1 MTTSPSTPSTTSL
14 SSEDA
19 FDTLAN
25 DLSPNI
31 AKHSIENQI
40 EQLAEN
46 KPQTRVENAANHALE
61 IGSNTPPKKQDF
73 YYMNL
78 AIEEAK
84 KGLFTTR
91 PNPAVGCVIV
101 NNNLIVGTGYHPQ
114 AGQPHAE
121 VFALREAKDNAKG
134 ATAYVTLEP
143 CSHTGRTPPCAQ
155 ALINSGVSRVVV
167 AGLDPNPKVAG
178 RGIAMLKAAGIE
190 VTVGVSTQQAEQLNL
205 GFLKAMRTQMP
216 YVRLKIASS
225 LDGRTA
231 MASGESK
238 WITGPAAR
246 EDVQK
251 LRALSGAI
259 ITGSQTIIDDNPS
272 LNVRSSQLGVAL
284 DKVPQPKIVVLDRR
298 QRLDQ
303 AHYKVFESPDTLLWA
318 EHDLTAL
325 LHQLVTQYQVQ
336 DVLVEAGS
344 QVSGSFIEAGLVD
357 ELIVYQAP
365 CLLGHSAKPMLN
377 LTVDNLFLQHRFER
391 VSVSEVGSDLKL
403 VYKPVCE

>member
-1 MTTSPSTPSTTSL
+1 MLPKSANSASAFEL
-14 SSEDA
+14 SASAVQDSHGYY
-19 FDTLAN
+19 LA
-25 DLSPNI
+25 DI
-31 AKHSIENQI
+31 EGIEAAKTE
-40 EQLAEN
+40 
-46 KPQTRVENAANHALE
+46 
-61 IGSNTPPKKQDF
+61 DF

-84 KGLFTTR
+84 KGLYTTR
-91 PNPAVGCVIV
+91 PNPAVGCIIV
-101 NNNLIVGTGYHPQ
+101 KNGLIIGTGFHPK

-121 VFALREAKDNAKG
+121 VFALRYSTQSVVG

-143 CSHTGRTPPCAQ
+143 CSHTGKTPPCAE
-155 ALINSGVSRVVV
+155 ALISSGVSRVVI

-178 RGIAMLKAAGIE
+178 RGVTMLLEAGIS
-190 VTVGVSTQQAEQLNL
+190 VTVGVCTEQAEQLNL
-205 GFLKAMRTQMP
+205 GFLKSMRHKMP

-259 ITGSQTIIDDNPS
+259 ITGSQTIIEDNPS
-272 LNVRSSQLGVAL
+272 LNVRSNQLGVPA
-284 DKVPQPKIVVLDRR
+284 DSVPQPRIVVLDRR
-298 QRLDQ
+298 QRLDKAQ
-303 AHYKVFESPDTLLWA
+303 YKVFEMPDTLLWT
-318 EHDLTAL
+318 ESDLTDL
-325 LHQLVTQYQVQ
+325 LHKLVTEYQIH

-357 ELIVYQAP
+357 ELIVYQAS
-365 CLLGHSAKPMLN
+365 CVLGHSAKPML
-377 LTVDNLFLQHRFER
+377 TVDIEKLSCQRRFQLIDCAQI
-391 VSVSEVGSDLKL
+391 GTDLKL
-403 VYKPVCE
+403 VYKAN